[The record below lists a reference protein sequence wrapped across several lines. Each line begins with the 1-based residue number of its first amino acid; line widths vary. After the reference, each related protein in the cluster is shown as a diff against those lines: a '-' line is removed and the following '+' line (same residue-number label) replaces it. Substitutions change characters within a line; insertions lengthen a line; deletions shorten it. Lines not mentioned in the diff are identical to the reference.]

1 MLTADKI
8 NRLRAFA
15 LTEKQLVNRL
25 VSPDGTAAMINIS
38 LELPPEVDP
47 MASKER
53 QAAQREPRDSSHPEV
68 VYFGRQLLA
77 EYRLD
82 CAVNVWANLVVASNL
97 FSLNWQCYKYVA
109 SNRLRQCSGDG

>member
-82 CAVNVWANLVVASNL
+82 CAVNVWAVLFRACAVCSRAFRVSCWCPSN
-97 FSLNWQCYKYVA
+97 
-109 SNRLRQCSGDG
+109 